1 LTVSPQV
8 PRRHLGLAD
17 ATAIYAGIILGS
29 GIFVAPAM
37 IAGAVPSIPAA
48 FGLWICGAAVAA
60 CGASC
65 YAECA
70 ARVPSNGGFF
80 VFNREAYGPAV
91 AFVGGWAAI
100 FVTYPASIAAIAI
113 VFAEYLAKVT
123 GVAGWE
129 RTTAASALALAA
141 ILNVAGLRTGP
152 RAQIVLTS
160 TKIAALG
167 ALVVAALFSPLHG
180 SSAAAVTAS
189 PAGPTTAAAWL
200 SALMI
205 MLFAYDGWSDVTLV
219 AGEVRDPGRNIGR
232 AVLLGTLVLAMLY
245 GTTQVAVM
253 TARPGGAAAGS
264 AQPVADAVEA
274 TLGSAAGRAVSVLV
288 VVSTFGS
295 ILGTVFTVSRLGFAM
310 AQAGAFLRSVATLHP
325 RWGTPARATATLA
338 AASVVYV
345 WLASFRSIVALF
357 TFSVWIFYGITAVAL
372 LKLRRRGV
380 GDPVAWRAPLGW
392 APPVVVLLVGA
403 GMTVQLIA
411 DDPMRALGG
420 AALLAAAF
428 PAYAFL
434 GRRDRGILPSHRGT
448 R

>member
-1 LTVSPQV
+1 MTVSQKV

-29 GIFVAPAM
+29 GIFVAPAA

-48 FGLWICGAAVAA
+48 VGLWICGAVVAA

-80 VFNREAYGPAV
+80 VFQREAYGPAI
-91 AFVGGWAAI
+91 AFVSGWTAI
-100 FVTYPASIAAIAI
+100 FVTYPASIAAIAL
-113 VFAEYLAKVT
+113 VFAEYLAKAT
-123 GVAGWE
+123 GFAGWE
-129 RTTAASALALAA
+129 RTAAASALVLAA

-160 TKIAALG
+160 TKILALG
-167 ALVVAALFSPLHG
+167 ALAAAALFLHLRG
-180 SSAAAVTAS
+180 APAAAVTTS
-189 PAGPTTAAAWL
+189 SAGPATAAAWL

-219 AGEVRDPGRNIGR
+219 AGETRDPGRNIGR
-232 AVLLGTLVLAMLY
+232 AVLLGTLILAVLY
-245 GTTQVAVM
+245 GLTQVAVM
-253 TARPGGAAAGS
+253 TALPGGAAADS
-264 AQPVADAVEA
+264 AQPFAEAVEA
-274 TLGSAAGRAVSVLV
+274 SLGSAAGRVVSLLV

-310 AQAGAFLRSVATLHP
+310 AQGGAFLRSVATLHP
-325 RWGTPARATATLA
+325 RWGTPARATAALA
-338 AASVVYV
+338 VASVVYV
-345 WLASFRSIVALF
+345 RLASFRSILALF

-372 LKLRRRGV
+372 LVLRRRGV
-380 GDPVAWRAPLGW
+380 GEPVAWRAPLGW
-392 APPVVVLLVGA
+392 VPPVVVLLVGA
-403 GMTVQLIA
+403 AMTAQLVA
-411 DDPMRALGG
+411 DDPVRAFGG

-428 PAYAFL
+428 PVYGVMARSG
-434 GRRDRGILPSHRGT
+434 GRPR
-448 R
+448 

>member
-1 LTVSPQV
+1 L
-8 PRRHLGLAD
+8 D

-48 FGLWICGAAVAA
+48 LGLWICGGAVAA
-60 CGASC
+60 FGASC

-80 VFNREAYGPAV
+80 VFNRQAYGPAV

-100 FVTYPASIAAIAI
+100 FVTYPASIAAIAL

-129 RTTAASALALAA
+129 RTTAASALVLAA

-152 RAQIVLTS
+152 RAQLVLTA

-167 ALVVAALFSPLHG
+167 ALTVAALMWSPQAVSL
-180 SSAAAVTAS
+180 AAVMPPEVGT
-189 PAGPTTAAAWL
+189 TTAAAWL

-232 AVLLGTLVLAMLY
+232 AVLLGTLILAMLY
-245 GTTQVAVM
+245 GLTQVAVM
-253 TARPGGAAAGS
+253 IALPAGAAAAS
-264 AQPVADAVEA
+264 AQPVAEAVAA
-274 TLGSAAGRAVSVLV
+274 TLGPIAGRAVSALV

-310 AQAGAFLRSVATLHP
+310 AQGGAFLRSVATLHP
-325 RWGTPARATATLA
+325 RWGTPARATAALA
-338 AASVVYV
+338 SASVVYV

-357 TFSVWIFYGITAVAL
+357 TFSV
-372 LKLRRRGV
+372 
-380 GDPVAWRAPLGW
+380 
-392 APPVVVLLVGA
+392 
-403 GMTVQLIA
+403 
-411 DDPMRALGG
+411 
-420 AALLAAAF
+420 
-428 PAYAFL
+428 
-434 GRRDRGILPSHRGT
+434 
-448 R
+448 

>member
-1 LTVSPQV
+1 
-8 PRRHLGLAD
+8 LAD
-17 ATAIYAGIILGS
+17 ATAVYVGIILGS

-48 FGLWICGAAVAA
+48 IALWICGGAVSA

-80 VFNREAYGPAV
+80 VFNREAYGGAV
-91 AFVGGWAAI
+91 AFVSGWAAI
-100 FVTYPASIAAIAI
+100 FVTYPASIAAIAL
-113 VFAEYLAKVT
+113 VFAEYLAKAT
-123 GVAGWE
+123 GVSGWE
-129 RTTAASALALAA
+129 RTTAALALVLAA
-141 ILNVAGLRTGP
+141 IVNVLGLRTGP

-160 TKIAALG
+160 TKIVALG
-167 ALVVAALFSPLHG
+167 ALAAAALFFQAG
-180 SSAAAVTAS
+180 GAS
-189 PAGPTTAAAWL
+189 PAAVATSPMGPATAAAWL

-232 AVLLGTLVLAMLY
+232 AVLLGTLILGTLY
-245 GTTQVAVM
+245 GLTQLAVM
-253 TARPGGAAAGS
+253 TALPGGAAAAS
-264 AQPVADAVEA
+264 TQPVAAAVEA
-274 TLGSAAGRAVSVLV
+274 TLGPFAGRAVSVLV

-310 AQAGAFLRSVATLHP
+310 AQDGAFLRSVATLHP
-325 RWGTPARATATLA
+325 RWGTPVRATMALA

-345 WLASFRSIVALF
+345 WLASFRGIVALF

-372 LKLRRRGV
+372 LILRRRGV
-380 GDPVAWRAPLGW
+380 GEPVAWRAPLRSI
-392 APPVVVLLVGA
+392 PPVVVLLVGA
-403 GMTVQLIA
+403 GMTVQLVA
-411 DDPMRALGG
+411 DDPLRALGG

-428 PAYAFL
+428 PVYGFIARFD
-434 GRRDRGILPSHRGT
+434 GRRR
-448 R
+448 